1 MRRLFAL
8 AITAALTGLAV
19 SPALAQK
26 KITFGHQQVFDLAP
40 ILLAQEK
47 GYFAKHG
54 SEVALKPIPLNSQN
68 PAALESGEVDI
79 AMPTASV
86 LLQAVNGGLDIVAVS
101 GYSETT
107 KTDSNFGIVVR
118 PESGIKTPAD
128 FAGKKVGVPGLN
140 AFLHVMFREW
150 LTMKGVDWKKVEF
163 VETQFPLMEGILKA
177 GSVDAVVAIQPFM
190 ARIIGTKAGELLS
203 MFIREMPAGISIT
216 VFASKKA
223 WAEKNKDAIK
233 AYRAGFEEGAAY
245 AHANPDEARA
255 IVAKFLKLPPPAVA
269 AVAIPKFDSKLGD
282 SNLAPWVS
290 IMKSQGMIRGD
301 VSLKNI
307 IVP

>member
-1 MRRLFAL
+1 MKRLFAVATLCIGTL
-8 AITAALTGLAV
+8 AFAA
-19 SPALAQK
+19 PALAQK

-40 ILLAQEK
+40 VLLAQEK
-47 GYFAKHG
+47 GFFAKHG
-54 SEVALKPIPLNSQN
+54 LEVALKPIPLNSQN
-68 PAALESGEVDI
+68 PAALEAGEVDI

-86 LLQAVNGGLDIVAVS
+86 LLQAVNGGLDIVAVA
-101 GYSETT
+101 GYTETI

-118 PESGIKTPAD
+118 PDANIKTPAD
-128 FAGKKVGVPGLN
+128 FVGKKVGVPGLN

-163 VETQFPLMEGILKA
+163 VEAQFPQMEGILKS

-190 ARIIGTKAGELLS
+190 ARIIGSKTGELLS
-203 MFIREMPAGISIT
+203 HFIRDMPAGMSIT

-223 WAEKNKDAIK
+223 WADKNQDAIK
-233 AYRAGFEEGAAY
+233 SYRAGFDEGAAY
-245 AHANPDEARA
+245 AHAHPDEARA

-269 AVAIPKFDSKLGD
+269 AVSIPKFDSKLSD
-282 SNLAPWVS
+282 KNLAPWVS

-301 VSLKNI
+301 VNLKNV

>member
-1 MRRLFAL
+1 MAGS
-8 AITAALTGLAV
+8 ISSP
-19 SPALAQK
+19 SPA
-26 KITFGHQQVFDLAP
+26 TP
-40 ILLAQEK
+40 R
-47 GYFAKHG
+47 
-54 SEVALKPIPLNSQN
+54 PP
-68 PAALESGEVDI
+68 
-79 AMPTASV
+79 
-86 LLQAVNGGLDIVAVS
+86 
-101 GYSETT
+101 

-118 PESGIKTPAD
+118 PDSNIKQPSD
-128 FAGKKVGVPGLN
+128 FVGKKVGVPGLN

-163 VETQFPLMEGILKA
+163 VETVFPQMEGILKS

-190 ARIIGTKAGELLS
+190 SRIIGTKSGELLS
-203 MFIREMPAGISIT
+203 NFIRDMPAGMSIT

-223 WAEKNKDAIK
+223 WADKNQDAIK
-233 AYRAGFEEGAAY
+233 AYRAGFDEGSAY

-255 IVAKFLKLPPPAVA
+255 VVASFLKLPPPAVA
-269 AVAIPKFDSKLGD
+269 AVTIPQFDSKLSD
-282 SNLAPWVS
+282 KNLAPWVS

>member
-1 MRRLFAL
+1 MRRLVAL
-8 AITAALTGLAV
+8 AVTAVLTALAA

-54 SEVALKPIPLNSQN
+54 IEVALKPIPLNSQN

-86 LLQAVNGGLDIVAVS
+86 LLQAINGGLDIVAVA
-101 GYSETT
+101 GYTETV
-107 KTDSNFGIVVR
+107 KTDSNFAILVR
-118 PESGIKTPAD
+118 PESNIKTPAD
-128 FAGKKVGVPGLN
+128 FVGKKVGVPGLN

-163 VETQFPLMEGILKA
+163 VETQFPLMEGILKS
-177 GSVDAVVAIQPFM
+177 GSVDAVVAIQPFVS
-190 ARIIGTKAGELLS
+190 RITGTKTGELLS
-203 MFIREMPAGISIT
+203 NFIRDMPAGMSIT
-216 VFASKKA
+216 VFASKKG
-223 WAEKNKDAIK
+223 WAEKNMDAIK
-233 AYRAGFEEGAAY
+233 AYRAGFDEGAAY
-245 AHANPDEARA
+245 ATANPDEARA

-269 AVAIPKFDSKLGD
+269 VVEIPRLDSKL
-282 SNLAPWVS
+282 SERNLAPWVS
-290 IMKSQGMIRGD
+290 IMKSQGMVRGD
-301 VSLKNI
+301 VNLKNV

>member
-1 MRRLFAL
+1 MRKHLAIAL
-8 AITAALTGLAV
+8 AGALSLLLAG
-19 SPALAQK
+19 PASAQK

-47 GYFAKHG
+47 GFFAKHG
-54 SEVALKPIPLNSQN
+54 LEVAFKPIPLNSQN
-68 PAALESGEVDI
+68 PAALEAGEVDI

-86 LLQAVNGGLDIVAVS
+86 LLQAVNGGLDLVAVS
-101 GYSETT
+101 GYTETV

-118 PESGIKTPAD
+118 PESNIKTPAD
-128 FAGKKVGVPGLN
+128 FIGKKVGVPGLN

-163 VETQFPLMEGILKA
+163 VETQFPQMEGILKS

-190 ARIIGTKAGELLS
+190 ARIIGSKTGELMS
-203 MFIREMPAGISIT
+203 NFIRDMPAGMSIT
-216 VFASKKA
+216 VFASKRA
-223 WAEKNKDAIK
+223 WADKNQDAIK
-233 AYRAGFEEGAAY
+233 AYRAGFDEGSAY

-269 AVAIPKFDSKLGD
+269 AVSIPKFDSKLSD

-301 VSLKNI
+301 INLKNV

>member
-1 MRRLFAL
+1 MRRLIAL
-8 AITAALTGLAV
+8 AVTAALTTLGA

-26 KITFGHQQVFDLAP
+26 KITFGHQQIFDLAP

-54 SEVALKPIPLNSQN
+54 IEVALKPIPLNSQN

-86 LLQAVNGGLDIVAVS
+86 LLQAVNGGLDIVAVA
-101 GYSETT
+101 GYTETT
-107 KTDSNFGIVVR
+107 KADSNFGIVVR

-128 FAGKKVGVPGLN
+128 FVGKKVGVPGLN

-163 VETQFPLMEGILKA
+163 VETQFPLMEGILKS

-203 MFIREMPAGISIT
+203 MFIRDMPAGMSVT

-269 AVAIPKFDSKLGD
+269 TVAIPRFDPKLD
-282 SNLAPWVS
+282 DKKLAPWVA

>member
-1 MRRLFAL
+1 MRKFFAIAGFAAL
-8 AITAALTGLAV
+8 ALASAA
-19 SPALAQK
+19 PASAQQ

-47 GYFAKHG
+47 GFFAKHG
-54 SEVALKPIPLNSQN
+54 IEVVMKPIPLNSQN
-68 PAALESGEVDI
+68 PAALEAGEVDI

-101 GYSETT
+101 GYTETV

-118 PESGIKTPAD
+118 PDANIKAPAD
-128 FAGKKVGVPGLN
+128 FVGKKVGVPGLN

-163 VETQFPLMEGILKA
+163 VETQFPQMEGILKS

-190 ARIIGTKAGELLS
+190 ARILNTKTGELLS
-203 MFIREMPAGISIT
+203 NFIRDMPAGMSIT

-223 WAEKNKDAIK
+223 WADKNKDAIK
-233 AYRAGFEEGAAY
+233 SFRAGFDEGSAY
-245 AHANPDEARA
+245 AHAHPDEARA

-269 AVAIPKFDSKLGD
+269 AVTIPQFDSKLGD
-282 SNLAPWVS
+282 KNLAPWVS

-301 VSLKNI
+301 MNLKNV

>member
-1 MRRLFAL
+1 MRRLIAL
-8 AITAALTGLAV
+8 AVAAALMAWGA

-26 KITFGHQQVFDLAP
+26 KITFGHQQIFDLAP

-54 SEVALKPIPLNSQN
+54 IEVALKPIPLNSQN

-101 GYSETT
+101 GYTETT
-107 KTDSNFGIVVR
+107 KDDSNFGIVVR

-128 FAGKKVGVPGLN
+128 FVGKKVGVPGLN

-163 VETQFPLMEGILKA
+163 VETQFPLMEGILKS

-203 MFIREMPAGISIT
+203 MFIRDMPAGMSIT

-233 AYRAGFEEGAAY
+233 AYRVGFEEGAAY

-269 AVAIPKFDSKLGD
+269 AVAIPKFGSKLSD
-282 SNLAPWVS
+282 SNIEPWIS
-290 IMKSQGMIRGD
+290 IMKTQGMIRGD
-301 VSLKNI
+301 VNLKNI

>member
-1 MRRLFAL
+1 MKRSALFVL
-8 AITAALTGLAV
+8 AALLAAFAAV
-19 SPALAQK
+19 PANAQK
-26 KITFGHQQVFDLAP
+26 KVTFGHQQVFDLAP

-47 GYFAKHG
+47 GFFAKHG
-54 SEVALKPIPLNSQN
+54 IEVALKPIPLNSQN
-68 PAALESGEVDI
+68 PAALEAGEVDI

-101 GYSETT
+101 GYTETV

-118 PESGIKTPAD
+118 PESNIKTPAD
-128 FAGKKVGVPGLN
+128 FVGKKVGVPGLN

-150 LTMKGVDWKKVEF
+150 LTMKGVDWKKVDF
-163 VETQFPLMEGILKA
+163 VETQFPQMEGILKS

-190 ARIIGTKAGELLS
+190 ARIIGTKAGELMS
-203 MFIREMPAGISIT
+203 NFIRDMPAGMSIT

-223 WAEKNKDAIK
+223 WADKNKDSIK
-233 AYRAGFEEGAAY
+233 AYRAGFDEGS
-245 AHANPDEARA
+245 AHAHAHPDEARA

-269 AVAIPKFDSKLGD
+269 AVSIPKFDSKLSD
-282 SNLAPWVS
+282 ANLAPWVS